1 MFGDDPEAANRLID
15 NWESSLKERA
25 AQAKS
30 FADQGAGVTVTA
42 RDPDGIV
49 EVTVDSTGAVT
60 ALNLSERIR
69 KQPAV
74 EVADLIL
81 ATMRKAQAQL
91 SRRMAEVAAET
102 MGGDSDVT
110 RAVVASYEKRFP
122 ATPPEE
128 QNHGR

>member
-1 MFGDDPEAANRLID
+1 VFGDDPEAAYRLID

-25 AQAKS
+25 ARAKA

-49 EVTVDSTGAVT
+49 EVTVDSTGVVT

-69 KQPAV
+69 KQSAV
-74 EVADLIL
+74 EVAEKIL

-122 ATPPEE
+122 ADPPEE
-128 QNHGR
+128 QSYGR